1 MILVVV
7 PMMAQT
13 HTFKIRMIF
22 MATVGLLL
30 FGMSPSLT
38 LRSTRYYLRVK
49 YESKMR
55 STNMVY
61 SEEYDVL
68 TIQSWN
74 FWKTSDRFI

>member
-61 SEEYDVL
+61 SEGDYVL

-74 FWKTSDRFI
+74 F

>member
-22 MATVGLLL
+22 MDTVGLLL

-38 LRSTRYYLRVK
+38 LISTRYYLRVK

-61 SEEYDVL
+61 SEGDYVL

-74 FWKTSDRFI
+74 F